1 MTWTGTHNDLTAV
14 PEEGHVLRVEEMSTG
29 VWWWSAVVGSNR
41 ISSDE
46 NGLPG
51 NTKQVAKKRA
61 EYWYRKL
68 LKNP

>member
-1 MTWTGTHNDLTAV
+1 MTWTGRHNDLTAV
-14 PEEGHVLRVEEMSTG
+14 PQEGHVLRVGEMSTG
-29 VWWWSAVVGSNR
+29 VWWWSASVGSNR

-61 EYWYRKL
+61 EYYYRKL
-68 LKNP
+68 LKQ